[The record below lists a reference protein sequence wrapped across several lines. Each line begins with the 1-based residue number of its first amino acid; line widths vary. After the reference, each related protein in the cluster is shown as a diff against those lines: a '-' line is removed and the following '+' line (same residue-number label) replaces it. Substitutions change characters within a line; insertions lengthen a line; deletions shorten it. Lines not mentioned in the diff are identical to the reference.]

1 MSGNPPLWPDDLRKR
16 RIQRGDSVLP
26 RRFRCWYHAAKAAAF
41 AVEGESGDART
52 KFMNWEAIG
61 AVGEI
66 TGAAAVV
73 ATLGYL
79 ALQTSQSNKLAR
91 SEAVLK
97 LFAENR
103 AHRNALAQDRELSEI
118 MMKGLGGEKLS
129 EIERFRFQARTD
141 SSLSL
146 FEAVHSQFE
155 SGIISREDL
164 ARYDSIIRLVVKANK
179 ELGIEASARSAS
191 FQKYI
196 EELLLDA

>member
-1 MSGNPPLWPDDLRKR
+1 
-16 RIQRGDSVLP
+16 
-26 RRFRCWYHAAKAAAF
+26 
-41 AVEGESGDART
+41 
-52 KFMNWEAIG
+52 MNWEAIG

-66 TGAAAVV
+66 IGAAAVV

-79 ALQTSQSNKLAR
+79 AFQTRQSNKLAR

-118 MMKGLGGEKLS
+118 MMKGLGGEKLT
-129 EIERFRFQARTD
+129 EIEKFRFQARMD

-146 FEAVHSQFE
+146 FESVYSQFE
-155 SGIISREDL
+155 AGVLSREDL
-164 ARYDSIIRLVVKANK
+164 ARYEPIIRLVVKSSK
-179 ELGIEASARSAS
+179 ELGIEASSRSSS

>member
-1 MSGNPPLWPDDLRKR
+1 
-16 RIQRGDSVLP
+16 
-26 RRFRCWYHAAKAAAF
+26 
-41 AVEGESGDART
+41 
-52 KFMNWEAIG
+52 MNWEAIG

-66 TGAAAVV
+66 IGAAAVV

-79 ALQTSQSNKLAR
+79 ALQTRQSNKLAR

-146 FEAVHSQFE
+146 FESVHSQFE
-155 SGIISREDL
+155 AGIISREDL
-164 ARYDSIIRLVVKANK
+164 ARYEPIIRLVVKANK
-179 ELGIEASARSAS
+179 ELGIEVSARSSS

>member
-1 MSGNPPLWPDDLRKR
+1 
-16 RIQRGDSVLP
+16 
-26 RRFRCWYHAAKAAAF
+26 
-41 AVEGESGDART
+41 
-52 KFMNWEAIG
+52 MNWEAIG

-66 TGAAAVV
+66 IGAAAVV

-79 ALQTSQSNKLAR
+79 AFQTRQSNKLAR

-146 FEAVHSQFE
+146 FESV
-155 SGIISREDL
+155 R
-164 ARYDSIIRLVVKANK
+164 R
-179 ELGIEASARSAS
+179 
-191 FQKYI
+191 
-196 EELLLDA
+196 

>member
-1 MSGNPPLWPDDLRKR
+1 
-16 RIQRGDSVLP
+16 
-26 RRFRCWYHAAKAAAF
+26 
-41 AVEGESGDART
+41 
-52 KFMNWEAIG
+52 MNWEAIG

-66 TGAAAVV
+66 IGAAAVV

-79 ALQTSQSNKLAR
+79 ALQTRQSNKLAR

-118 MMKGLGGEKLS
+118 MMKGLGGEKLT
-129 EIERFRFQARTD
+129 EIEKFRFQARMD

-146 FEAVHSQFE
+146 FESVYSQFE
-155 SGIISREDL
+155 AGVLSREDL
-164 ARYDSIIRLVVKANK
+164 ARYEPIIRLVVKSSK
-179 ELGIEASARSAS
+179 ELGIEGSSRSSS